1 MSKYIPQDIMAQYG
15 RVISKIKN
23 GYLTLDNYQSKVV
36 RVKDVPIEME
46 KWYIIDVS
54 GGDIDEFDIR
64 YESANLEIL
73 YPTSHSYPSHGNR
86 QRVNGYWAE
95 MYHLIHYIV
104 PNIPLSKL
112 YPYPSPLHFTKSYGI
127 GNCSYIPL
135 EINYDGT
142 FMNWSDENPLEVK
155 E

>member
-1 MSKYIPQDIMAQYG
+1 MSKDIPQDIRAQYG
-15 RVISKIKN
+15 RVISKIKS
-23 GYLTLDNYQSKVV
+23 GYLTLDNYQSKGV

-54 GGDIDEFDIR
+54 GGDIEFDIN
-64 YESANLEIL
+64 SANLEIL
-73 YPTSHSYPSHGNR
+73 YPTSQASHLQSGDG
-86 QRVNGYWAE
+86 VEGYYAD

-112 YPYPSPLHFTKSYGI
+112 YPYPSPLYFTKSYGI

-142 FMNWSDENPLEVK
+142 FMNWLDENPLEAK